1 MEAACPT
8 YVDLYG
14 KVTVSGV
21 FPSEL
26 KKAVN
31 PSVLAR
37 GIAMAAR
44 ETSHLKSVCVTH
56 LSSPSDTLCKI
67 CRTTGFF
74 FFFWLVL
81 H

>member
-8 YVDLYG
+8 YVDSYG
-14 KVTVSGV
+14 KVVVSGV
-21 FPSEL
+21 FPREL

-37 GIAMAAR
+37 GIAMAAH
-44 ETSHLKSVCVTH
+44 ETSHLKSIYVTH
-56 LSSPSDTLCKI
+56 LSSPSDTQCKI

-74 FFFWLVL
+74 FQLIL

>member
-14 KVTVSGV
+14 KVAVSGA

-37 GIAMAAR
+37 GIAMAAC
-44 ETSHLKSVCVTH
+44 ETSHLKSIYRIH
-56 LSSPSDTLCKI
+56 LSSPSDTQCKI
-67 CRTTGFF
+67 CRTTGGFF
-74 FFFWLVL
+74 QLVL

>member
-14 KVTVSGV
+14 KVAVSGV

-31 PSVLAR
+31 LSVLAR
-37 GIAMAAR
+37 GTAMAVH
-44 ETSHLKSVCVTH
+44 ETLHLKSIYVTH
-56 LSSPSDTLCKI
+56 LSSPSDTQCKI
-67 CRTTGFF
+67 WRTTGFF
-74 FFFWLVL
+74 QLVL